1 MKNTN
6 LNKRFGKVAVI
17 LVVSIVILAIGGFLS
32 YNYAYNSGKD
42 LQDKQTQL
50 WNDAF
55 VYFSQ
60 KQPERAYLSLLDA
73 RLTFCDMLDFYRK
86 QVASDTYLTKEDIN
100 AAIVLICQSETYD
113 NLFKLESAADW
124 IQKAK
129 DEIGK
134 IEDVDTR
141 NELNSFISRA
151 EEADKFCAKYR
162 EYVKTENLPD
172 EKYQELVKESLKVG
186 SKAVEASDYD
196 YTIFEVRF
204 LIACGKS
211 FDEPILISE
220 ARKQLYDI
228 TTASGEDEKTKLL
241 WSLLSN

>member
-1 MKNTN
+1 MKNTK
-6 LNKRFGKVAVI
+6 LNKRFGKVAI
-17 LVVSIVILAIGGFLS
+17 LLVVSIVVLAIGGYLS
-32 YNYAYNSGKD
+32 FNYRYNAGKE

-73 RLTFCDMLDFYRK
+73 RSTFCDVLDFYRNY
-86 QVASDTYLTKEDIN
+86 ASGTYLTQNEIT
-100 AAIVLICQSETYD
+100 AALVLVCQSEAYD
-113 NLFKLESAADW
+113 TLFKLESATDW
-124 IQKAK
+124 INKAK
-129 DEIGK
+129 AEIDK

-141 NELNSFISRA
+141 NELYNFISRT

-162 EYVKTENLPD
+162 EYIKTENLPD
-172 EKYQELVKESLKVG
+172 EKYQELVKESLRVG
-186 SKAVEASDYD
+186 SKAIESSDYD

-220 ARKQLYDI
+220 ARKQLFDI

-241 WSLLSN
+241 WGLLRN